1 MKIKTAFAK
10 AFFKIKA
17 KTTQTNCLL
26 PPSKQFFFKFDEL
39 FVSTNQVGG
48 VIKEGREPSETIHV
62 ICLHYYLR

>member
-1 MKIKTAFAK
+1 MKIK
-10 AFFKIKA
+10 
-17 KTTQTNCLL
+17 QHLL
-26 PPSKQFFFKFDEL
+26 KPFSKLRLKPSKRIVCYYQVNNFFKFDEL